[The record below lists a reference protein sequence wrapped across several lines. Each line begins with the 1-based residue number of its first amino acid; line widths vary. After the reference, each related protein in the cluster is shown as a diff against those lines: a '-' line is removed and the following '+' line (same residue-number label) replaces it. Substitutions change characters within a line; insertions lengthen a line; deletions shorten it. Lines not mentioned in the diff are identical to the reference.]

1 MTDIKTYLEIQP
13 SSISEN
19 HYSPFAPSYLFS
31 SANPP
36 ECGKR
41 GRGGAWG
48 RYFKIEFHLF
58 IFISVIS
65 IFAFY
70 PSSAFAHIKGGE
82 VIGIISGLQHPISG
96 LDHVLAMIAVGLWG
110 AQLGAPAVW
119 LLPVTFPMVMAFGG
133 LLGLMGVNLPG
144 IEIGIAVSAIFL
156 GFAVFREAR
165 LKLGLAAVLVGFFA
179 IFHGYA
185 HGAELPP
192 GGNGLLYSI
201 GFVVMTGCLHAT
213 GIALGL
219 VHQWSAGRAA
229 LRAAG
234 ACVSLAGVF
243 FLWRALV

>member
-1 MTDIKTYLEIQP
+1 MKVRHTASLLLLYM
-13 SSISEN
+13 
-19 HYSPFAPSYLFS
+19 LFVP
-31 SANPP
+31 A
-36 ECGKR
+36 
-41 GRGGAWG
+41 
-48 RYFKIEFHLF
+48 
-58 IFISVIS
+58 
-65 IFAFY
+65 
-70 PSSAFAHIKGGE
+70 SAFAHVKGGE
-82 VIGIISGLQHPISG
+82 VIGLLSGIKHPISG

-119 LLPVTFPMVMAFGG
+119 MLPVTFPMVMAFGG
-133 LLGLMGVNLPG
+133 LLGLMGVKLPG
-144 IEIGIAVSAIFL
+144 IEIGIAASAIAL
-156 GFAVFREAR
+156 GFAVFQEAR
-165 LKLGLAAVLVGFFA
+165 PKLWVAGVIVGFFA
-179 IFHGYA
+179 IFHGHA